1 MDLIPASAPHWHL
14 VLNHLPSVG
23 ALVAVCLL
31 AGARYTG
38 SRDLT
43 RASLLLFVVLALVAI
58 PVFISGGA
66 AGSALQGTPDISEPA
81 LTAHL
86 DAALLALGALL
97 VTGWL
102 AWFALW
108 RDRRRP
114 GLDGGAP
121 LAVLGVGAVSLFLM
135 LWTARIGGFI
145 NHQEIH
151 AGTAIEAGGTG
162 LSAGI
167 VDFVF
172 GSAWVWPA
180 MEALHFLGMA
190 LLFGSILLASVRV
203 LGVARAVPYA
213 ALHRLLPLGV
223 FGFAINVV
231 TGIVFFIVDSGRYS
245 AMTWGFYPKMA
256 LIVVGGM
263 AVVYFTIFERPWEL
277 KADDD
282 APLAAK
288 AVAVVTVLIWTVVI
302 GYGRLLPYLQDA

>member
-31 AGARYTG
+31 AGARHTG

-58 PVFISGGA
+58 PVFVSGGA
-66 AGSALQGTPDISEPA
+66 AGSALQGTSEISEPA
-81 LTAHL
+81 LAAHL
-86 DAALLALGALL
+86 DAALVALGALL

-114 GLDGGAP
+114 GLDGGMP
-121 LAVLGVGAVSLFLM
+121 IAVLGTGAVSVFLM

-145 NHQEIH
+145 NHPEIH
-151 AGTAIEAGGTG
+151 AGTQIEAGAG
-162 LSAGI
+162 LSGAI
-167 VDFVF
+167 VDWVF

-190 LLFGSILLASVRV
+190 LLFGSIFLASIRV
-203 LGVARAVPYA
+203 LGVSRTIPYA
-213 ALHRLLPLGV
+213 ALHRLLPLGM
-223 FGFAINVV
+223 FGFATNVV
-231 TGIVFFIVDSGRYS
+231 TGMIFFIVDTGRYS

-256 LIVVGGM
+256 LIVVGGA

-277 KADDD
+277 KAGDR
-282 APLAAK
+282 APLGAK
-288 AVAVVTVLIWTVVI
+288 VVATATILIWTAVI
-302 GYGRLLPYLQDA
+302 IYGRLLPYLQDA